1 MIMRR
6 ILTSAVLCTAVALPA
21 MAANS
26 VYELQQAKSDEIIT
40 TLSESHIDFTPM
52 KSYNK
57 FIISVTGQNGFNHSF
72 ESDVPSLNV
81 SALKLPEDGTYSYEI
96 KAVEYLQ
103 EVKDTMNNGRSADAR
118 GFISKIDSTSGTFTT
133 ENFAVVTHNIMQE
146 KAPSLKRDSKQ

>member
-21 MAANS
+21 LAANS
-26 VYELQQAKSDEIIT
+26 VYELQQAKSDKIFT

-52 KSYNK
+52 KSYDK
-57 FIISVTGQNGFNHSF
+57 FIISVSGQGGFNHTF
-72 ESDVPSLNV
+72 ESSVPSLDI
-81 SALKLPEDGTYSYEI
+81 STIKLPYDGTYSYEI

-118 GFISKIDSTSGTFTT
+118 GFISKVDVTSGKFTT
-133 ENFAVVTHNIMQE
+133 ENFSIIVHDEINEVVST
-146 KAPSLKRDSKQ
+146 ASKK